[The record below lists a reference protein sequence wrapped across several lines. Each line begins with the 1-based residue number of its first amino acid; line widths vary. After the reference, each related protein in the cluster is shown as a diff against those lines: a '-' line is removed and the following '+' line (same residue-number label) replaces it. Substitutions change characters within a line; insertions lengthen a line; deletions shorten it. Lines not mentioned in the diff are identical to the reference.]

1 MSSDLSLRHSHQDSL
16 FNNNTTET
24 DVKKS
29 SYEKNKRSIYKWRE
43 NNKEKYNDIC
53 NKAQAVY
60 YMKNKERISQ
70 RKKEWYKRKKA
81 EKLAAEKCENGKV

>member
-1 MSSDLSLRHSHQDSL
+1 SHQDSL
-16 FNNNTTET
+16 FNNTPET
-24 DVKKS
+24 YPKKS
-29 SYEKNKRSIYKWRE
+29 SYEKKKQSIYKWRE
-43 NNKEKYNDIC
+43 NNREKYNDIC

-81 EKLAAEKCENGKV
+81 EKLAAEKCENGKA